1 MDRNIWWEW
10 FRLKAGTRVMGSV
23 SARCTSAALP
33 PRSQGRGD
41 FELCTH
47 CTAQQAQTW
56 RTLKANRRP
65 SKWEPW
71 LLHTWTLFTLH
82 DYLSQTEML
91 GNPFSPTGHRA
102 EQAFKSTAQMNRTA
116 LSIFNWLY
124 CMLRWV
130 RWLQTVWKIITAL
143 FYLSLISSAEQ
154 HSEAILGSQSQTE

>member
-10 FRLKAGTRVMGSV
+10 FRLKAGTHVMGSV

-56 RTLKANRRP
+56 RA
-65 SKWEPW
+65 SKRASW
-71 LLHTWTLFTLH
+71 LLHTWILFTLH
-82 DYLSQTEML
+82 DYLTQTEML
-91 GNPFSPTGHRA
+91 GDRLSPTGDRA
-102 EQAFKSTAQMNRTA
+102 EQTCKSTAQMNRTA

-124 CMLRWV
+124 CMLLWV

-143 FYLSLISSAEQ
+143 FYLNLFFQQNNIQRQFLVAK
-154 HSEAILGSQSQTE
+154 